1 MAVAP
6 AVPGRYPR
14 AVFSVRRRSRHP
26 LGRRPR
32 RARVF
37 VVTATGRVALIERR
51 RQGLHY
57 WAVPGGGIEPGES
70 PEEAADER
78 STKSS
83 DLMSCWIAK
92 STDKAPRCSTSPAS
106 RPSVRYGSVVQ
117 RSNATAP
124 TTPTSRSGCRESSQ
138 PVCGCDLVARP
149 WSWRSSEAASS
160 CARRRH
166 SRFTSSR
173 TRLVQDARYV
183 VMAQLTRREVA
194 VERRPCDVGAVYC
207 AVCRPSA
214 PRST

>member
-1 MAVAP
+1 MRVPGSLAARARAWGSAP

-14 AVFSVRRRSRHP
+14 PVFSVHRRLRHP
-26 LGRRPR
+26 RGRRPR

-70 PEEAADER
+70 PEEAARREVHEELGLDVVLDREVDRQGSQVFYVARVETER
-78 STKSS
+78 G
-83 DLMSCWIAK
+83 
-92 STDKAPRCSTSPAS
+92 
-106 RPSVRYGSVVQ
+106 YGSVVQ

-149 WSWRSSEAASS
+149 WSWRSSEAAST

-166 SRFTSSR
+166 SRCRCS
-173 TRLVQDARYV
+173 AR
-183 VMAQLTRREVA
+183 
-194 VERRPCDVGAVYC
+194 
-207 AVCRPSA
+207 
-214 PRST
+214 